1 MAKRDYYEVLG
12 VDKSSDESTIK
23 KAYRK
28 QAIKFHPD
36 KNPGDK
42 AAEEKFKEAA
52 EAYEILSDPQKKA
65 RYDRYGHAGVD
76 PNAGFGGAGGAGM
89 TMEDIFSHFG
99 DIFGGG
105 SGGGDPFSSF
115 FGGGG
120 GRARSSQGERGKNL
134 RIKVSLTLEEIATG
148 VKKKVKVK
156 KHTACSTCK
165 GTGAKDGNS
174 TSSCNTCGGRG
185 AVNQVRSTMF
195 GQMATTVTCP
205 SCNGRGSIITNK
217 CGTCNGESVVYKEE
231 MIELDIPAGVSEGM
245 QITFRGKG
253 SAGKYGGPNG
263 DLLVVI
269 SEKEHEN
276 FERDGQSLIYD
287 LYVNFADL
295 ALGAS
300 IEVPTLDGRVKIK
313 IPEGTQAGK
322 IFRLKGKGLPEVQ
335 AYGKGDL
342 LIHVNVWTPK
352 KLTAE
357 ERKLMEKLRDSE
369 NFNPSPDKT
378 SKSFLGR
385 MRDIFS

>member
-12 VDKSSDESTIK
+12 VDKGSDESTIK

-156 KHTACSTCK
+156 KHITCSSCK

-174 TSSCNTCGGRG
+174 TTSCNTCGGRG

-231 MIELDIPAGVSEGM
+231 TIELDIPAGVSEGM

-357 ERKLMEKLRDSE
+357 ERKLMEQLRDSE
-369 NFNPSPDKT
+369 HFNPSPDKT

>member
-12 VDKSSDESTIK
+12 VDKSADEATIK

-28 QAIKFHPD
+28 KAIKFHPD

-42 AAEEKFKEAA
+42 EAEEKFKEAA
-52 EAYEILSDPQKKA
+52 EAYEILSNGDKKA

-76 PNAGFGGAGGAGM
+76 PNAGFGGRGGGM
-89 TMEDIFSHFG
+89 NMDDIFSHFG

-105 SGGGDPFSSF
+105 SSGGGDPFSSF

-120 GRARSSQGERGKNL
+120 QSSRSRGERGKNL
-134 RIKVSLTLEEIATG
+134 RIKVSLSLEEIASG

-156 KHTACSTCK
+156 KNTNCGTCD
-165 GTGAKDGNS
+165 GTGAKDKNS
-174 TSSCNTCGGRG
+174 VTTCTTCNGRG
-185 AVNQVRSTMF
+185 AVNQIRSTMF
-195 GQMATTVTCP
+195 GQMQTTVTCP
-205 SCNGRGSIITNK
+205 TCSGRGEIITDK
-217 CGTCNGESVVYKEE
+217 CGTCRGEGIMYTEE

-253 SAGKYGGPNG
+253 SAGRFGGPAG
-263 DLLVVI
+263 DLLVVVA
-269 SEKEHEN
+269 EKEHDH

-300 IEVPTLDGRVKIK
+300 VEVPTLDGRVKIK

-352 KLTAE
+352 KLSSE
-357 ERKLMEKLRDSE
+357 ERKILEQLREAD
-369 NFNPSPDKT
+369 NFNPNPDKS

>member
-12 VDKSSDESTIK
+12 VDKSADESTIK

-28 QAIKFHPD
+28 KAIKFHPD

-42 AAEEKFKEAA
+42 EAEEKFKEAA
-52 EAYEILSDPQKKA
+52 EAYEILSNADKKA

-76 PNAGFGGAGGAGM
+76 PNAGFGGRGGGM
-89 TMEDIFSHFG
+89 NMDDIFAHFG

-115 FGGGG
+115 FGGGAG
-120 GRARSSQGERGKNL
+120 QSRRGRGERGKNL

-156 KHTACSTCK
+156 KNTTCGTCN
-165 GTGAKDGNS
+165 GTGAKDKNS
-174 TSSCNTCGGRG
+174 VTTCTTCGGRG
-185 AVNQVRSTMF
+185 AVNQIRSTMF
-195 GQMATTVTCP
+195 GQMQTTVTCP
-205 SCNGRGSIITNK
+205 TCNGRGEIITSK
-217 CGTCNGESVVYKEE
+217 CGTCRGEGVTYTEE
-231 MIELDIPAGVSEGM
+231 TIELDIPAGVSEGM

-253 SAGKYGGPNG
+253 SAGKYGGQPG
-263 DLLVVI
+263 DLLVVVA
-269 SEKEHEN
+269 EKEHDH

-300 IEVPTLDGRVKIK
+300 VEVPTLDGRVKIK

-352 KLTAE
+352 KLSSD
-357 ERKLMEKLRDSE
+357 EKRILEQLRESD
-369 NFNPSPDKT
+369 NFNPSPDKS